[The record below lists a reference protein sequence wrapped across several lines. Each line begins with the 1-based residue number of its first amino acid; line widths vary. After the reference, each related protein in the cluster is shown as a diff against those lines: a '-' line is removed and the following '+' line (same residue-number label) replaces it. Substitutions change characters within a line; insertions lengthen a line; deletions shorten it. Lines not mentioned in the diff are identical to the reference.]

1 MGKIIWV
8 LNADQY
14 LSFHFEFSLSKLLGI
29 ESDIIIIIIIITEI
43 LKWPKQQHYHELGPL
58 H

>member
-29 ESDIIIIIIIITEI
+29 ESDIIIIITEI
-43 LKWPKQQHYHELGPL
+43 LKWPKQQHHHEDHYISL
-58 H
+58 